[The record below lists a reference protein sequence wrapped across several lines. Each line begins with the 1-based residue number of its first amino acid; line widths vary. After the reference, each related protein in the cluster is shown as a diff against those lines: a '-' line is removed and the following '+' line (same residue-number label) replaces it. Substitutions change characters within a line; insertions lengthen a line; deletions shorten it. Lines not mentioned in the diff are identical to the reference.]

1 MGNVSDA
8 MKKHQAEQA
17 AKAAA
22 GGPEPAPAED
32 AAQPEPTPQPKRP
45 HRHSPVILNG
55 YSPKLVAH
63 HQRGSRLAEEYRELR
78 TSLLAQYKDERFC
91 LLVTSA
97 DRAEGKTLTCLNLA
111 IVLAERRE
119 FRTAIVDCDL
129 RKGKVASL
137 LQSEKGPGMADLLRG
152 TAALDDV
159 LQPTSYP
166 NLVVVPAGQAE
177 AEEIGE
183 LLGKQELEEI
193 VGQLRRDFDHVLLDT
208 PPVNE
213 VSDAR
218 VIGRAAREA
227 LVVVRMYKTHRE
239 SVDEALRLLHS
250 ANVKPVGL
258 VLTHQRYPIPSYL
271 YRYS

>member
-22 GGPEPAPAED
+22 GGPEPAPAAA
-32 AAQPEPTPQPKRP
+32 AAQPEPAPLPQPP

-97 DRAEGKTLTCLNLA
+97 NRGEGKTLTCLNLA

-119 FRTAIVDCDL
+119 FRTVLVDCDL

-137 LQSEKGPGMADLLRG
+137 LRSERSPGMADLLRG
-152 TAALDDV
+152 TAAIDDV
-159 LQPTSYP
+159 LRPTSYP
-166 NLVVVPAGQAE
+166 NLFVLPAGRSE
-177 AEEIGE
+177 TEEIGE
-183 LLGKQELEEI
+183 LLGKQELEET

-213 VSDAR
+213 LSDAR
-218 VIGRAAREA
+218 VIGRVAREA
-227 LVVVRMYKTHRE
+227 LVVVRMYKTPRE
-239 SVDEALRLLHS
+239 SVDETIRLLHS
-250 ANVKPVGL
+250 ANVKPIGL